1 MVEAIEIKEA
11 VEPSLLRQ
19 IVDAADVLDDEGKIE
34 ILRQI
39 KMQKAL
45 KLAKKVDA
53 MLEGNTVEMTDEE
66 VADIIS
72 EDRKKMYQSL

>member
-1 MVEAIEIKEA
+1 MVEAMEVKEA

-19 IVDAADVLDDEGKIE
+19 IVDAADMLDDEGKIE

-45 KLAKKVDA
+45 KLAKKADEL
-53 MLEGNTVEMTDEE
+53 MQGNPDITDDEIVEM
-66 VADIIS
+66 VS
-72 EDRKKMYQSL
+72 EFRRSQYNK

>member
-1 MVEAIEIKEA
+1 MVEAMEIKEA

-45 KLAKKVDA
+45 KLAKKADEL
-53 MLEGNTVEMTDEE
+53 MQGNPDITDDEIVEM
-66 VADIIS
+66 VS
-72 EDRKKMYQSL
+72 EYRRSHYNK